1 MTTELRGVLTAL
13 ATPFNADE
21 TIDVA
26 TLRKVV
32 DRSIDAGVNGVVAAG
47 STGEVGSLSSEE
59 RMLLITTVID
69 QAAGR
74 VPVVAQTGATT
85 TAEAIRLSQ
94 AAEKAGA
101 DVLMLLTPFYEPL
114 SIEETVAYI
123 KDVAAS
129 VTIPV
134 MLYNIPDVTGVN
146 LDPATV
152 RAIATE
158 VDNVRYIKDSSAN
171 WEQAL
176 TLIHDHSD
184 VIGTIVG
191 WDVYAYSALAE
202 GAVGVMAG
210 AANVVPDEIVS
221 VTRLIAEGRLNEAL
235 AEWKKVYP
243 VIAHLFSTGFIPG
256 IKAGL
261 ELQGLPVGV
270 PRRPLAPLAEDDVNA
285 LRGLLKALGREV
297 V

>member
-1 MTTELRGVLTAL
+1 MTTELHGVLTAL
-13 ATPFNADE
+13 TTPFNQDE
-21 TIDVA
+21 SIDVP

-47 STGEVGSLSSEE
+47 STGEVGSLSSDE
-59 RMLLITTVID
+59 RLLLVDTIIEQT
-69 QAAGR
+69 AGR

-94 AAEKAGA
+94 AAQRSGA

-114 SIEETVAYI
+114 SEAETVSYI
-123 KDVAAS
+123 KDVAGS
-129 VTIPV
+129 VDIPV
-134 MLYNIPDVTGVN
+134 MLYNIPPVTGVN
-146 LDPATV
+146 LAPDTV
-152 RAIATE
+152 RALATE
-158 VDNVRYIKDSSAN
+158 IDNIRYIKDSSAN

-191 WDVYAYSALAE
+191 WDVYTYSALAE
-202 GAVGVMAG
+202 GAVAVMAG
-210 AANVVPDEIVS
+210 AANVVPDEIVT
-221 VTRLIAEGRLNEAL
+221 VTRLIAEGDLSTAL
-235 AEWKKVYP
+235 AEWKRVYP
-243 VIAHLFSTGFIPG
+243 VISHLFATGFIPG

-261 ELQGLPVGV
+261 ELQGIPVGLA
-270 PRRPLAPLAEDDVNA
+270 RRPLAPLAPEDVEGLRA
-285 LRGLLKALGREV
+285 LLTALGKEV

>member
-13 ATPFNADE
+13 TTPFNQDE
-21 TIDVA
+21 SIDIP

-47 STGEVGSLSSEE
+47 STGEVGSLSSDE
-59 RMLLITTVID
+59 RLLLVDTIIEQT
-69 QAAGR
+69 AGR

-85 TAEAIRLSQ
+85 TTEAIRLSQ
-94 AAEKAGA
+94 AAQNSGA

-114 SIEETVAYI
+114 SEADTVSYI
-123 KDVAAS
+123 KDVAGS
-129 VTIPV
+129 VDIPV
-134 MLYNIPDVTGVN
+134 MLYNIPPVTGVN
-146 LDPATV
+146 LSPEIV
-152 RAIATE
+152 RSLATE
-158 VDNVRYIKDSSAN
+158 VDNIRYIKDSSAN

-191 WDVYAYSALAE
+191 WDVYTYSALAE
-202 GAVGVMAG
+202 GAVAVMAG
-210 AANVVPDEIVS
+210 AANVVPDEIVT
-221 VTRLIAEGRLNEAL
+221 VTRLIAEGNLAEAL
-235 AEWKKVYP
+235 AAWKRVYP
-243 VIAHLFSTGFIPG
+243 AISHLFATGFIPG

-261 ELQGLPVGV
+261 ELQGIPVGL
-270 PRRPLAPLAEDDVNA
+270 PRRPLAPLAPEDA
-285 LRGLLKALGREV
+285 ESLRSLLKALGKEV